1 MGIRRETNNKE
12 IQEEKEN
19 RTTEKK
25 MKYLLFLLS
34 MSFIFSQ
41 DIKRTS
47 EFKRDVVYG
56 IDCDDTEYRDYKGS
70 PAWKGY
76 GGWLSECDSIRTT
89 RLDAEFALKAKE
101 RKRQKAIQDSIDM
114 IELESIDLDLD
125 AMWENTVW
133 EEIQDVTE
141 VYAEVEQITAVAGVR
156 GAEAEDEALALLY
169 YRRSMKGLALI
180 DLQKAYGKL
189 QIKREKLIEVNP
201 DHPKLQKINQLI
213 TQLESK
219 IKKYS

>member
-1 MGIRRETNNKE
+1 
-12 IQEEKEN
+12 
-19 RTTEKK
+19 
-25 MKYLLFLLS
+25 MKYLTLLLS
-34 MSFIFSQ
+34 ISVIYSQ

-47 EFKRDVVYG
+47 EFKRDVAYG

-76 GGWLSECDSIRTT
+76 GGWISECDSIRTT
-89 RLDAEFALKAKE
+89 RLNAEFALRSKE
-101 RKRQKAIQDSIDM
+101 RQRQKAIQDSIDIAEVNDM
-114 IELESIDLDLD
+114 DLDLD

-133 EEIQDVTE
+133 EEIQDVTTI
-141 VYAEVEQITAVAGVR
+141 YGEVEQITAVAGVR

-189 QIKREKLIEVNP
+189 MNTKDKLIETDP
-201 DHPKLQKINQLI
+201 KHPKLKKINNLLSQL
-213 TQLESK
+213 K
-219 IKKYS
+219 IKMKNT